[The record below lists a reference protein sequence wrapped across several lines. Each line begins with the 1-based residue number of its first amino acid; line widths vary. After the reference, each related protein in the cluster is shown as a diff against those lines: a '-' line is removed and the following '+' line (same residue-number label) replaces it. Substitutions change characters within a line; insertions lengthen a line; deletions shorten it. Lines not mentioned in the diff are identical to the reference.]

1 MTPEEEAN
9 VKRLVA
15 MPFRTFLERCIEWK
29 EETGTD
35 FAGVDPTNCPVHQ
48 YATQFA
54 GVDPTNCPVHQY
66 AMQKGRCLGV
76 TGATELCPV
85 CDSPMCPM
93 CGSHCV
99 EQLSRVTGYLSTVSN
114 WGAAK
119 QQEFKDRQRHK
130 IPGMG

>member
-1 MTPEEEAN
+1 MTPEEQEN
-9 VKRLVA
+9 IKRLVA

-35 FAGVDPTNCPVHQ
+35 
-48 YATQFA
+48 FA